1 MPNAIKYNVSA
12 ETLALK
18 KGNFWIGTGD
28 VGKGPTSSTGFY
40 NGITPPTGGYTIYL
54 NKETGG
60 PSIYTPNNNSELIFI
75 TNQIAGTSYTTV
87 VECFNYYNSQTDKMV
102 VQRDYDG
109 IITNG
114 LVMNFDA
121 GYLPS
126 YPQNGST
133 WYDLSGN
140 GNSASLVNGLQF
152 SSANGGEIYMD
163 GGDEYIRVPPS
174 TNIQSYFS
182 NNSFTITL
190 IVKSDNIVYPR
201 SRCPIYVSSTVTN
214 YSSGGPRT
222 GWSAGHANGSTSMEI
237 RTGDGT
243 NFSNGFISHNV
254 SESTV
259 YLRTFT
265 IDRTNGVLTKYYVN
279 GSYIGQH
286 NATNVTGS
294 IYDGTYSDF
303 VTGFVFG
310 YVWGWRF
317 IGGIY
322 NIMVYNRV
330 LTQDEVIRNYDA
342 QKTRFGLM

>member
-1 MPNAIKYNVSA
+1 MPNAIKYNTNA

-28 VGKGPTSSTGFY
+28 VSKGPTSSTGYY
-40 NGITPPTGGYTIYL
+40 NGVTPPTGGYTIYL
-54 NKETGG
+54 NKASGG
-60 PSIYTPNNNSELIFI
+60 PSVYTATNDAQLIGLTNS
-75 TNQIAGTSYTTV
+75 IAGQSYITV
-87 VECFNYYNSQTDKMV
+87 NQCFNYYNTQSDKMV
-102 VQRDYDG
+102 VQRDYEG
-109 IITNG
+109 VITNG

-121 GYLPS
+121 GYVPS
-126 YPQNGST
+126 YPQNGGT

-140 GNSASLVNGLQF
+140 GNSASLINGLQF
-152 SSANGGEIYMD
+152 NSTNGGEIYMD
-163 GGDEYIRVPPS
+163 GGDEYIQVPPS

-243 NFSNGFISHNV
+243 NFSSGYINHVV

-265 IDRTNGVLTKYYVN
+265 VDRTNGVLTKYYVN

-322 NIMVYNRV
+322 NIMVYNRALSDQEV
-330 LTQDEVIRNYDA
+330 LQNYNA
-342 QKTRFGLM
+342 QKGRFGL

>member
-1 MPNAIKYNVSA
+1 MPNSIKYNISA

-28 VGKGPTSSTGFY
+28 VGKGPTSNTGYY
-40 NGITPPTGGYTIYL
+40 NGITPPSGGYTIYL
-54 NKETGG
+54 NKASGG
-60 PSIYTPNNNSELIFI
+60 PSIFTVASNAQLISLTNS
-75 TNQIAGTSYTTV
+75 IAGTNYTTIN
-87 VECFNYYNSQTDKMV
+87 ECFNYFNGQSDKMV
-102 VQRDYDG
+102 VQRDYEG

-114 LVMNFDA
+114 LVMDFDA
-121 GYLPS
+121 GFIPS

-152 SSANGGEIYMD
+152 SNNNGGEIYMD
-163 GGDEYIRVPPS
+163 GGDEYIQVPPS
-174 TNIQSYFS
+174 SNLQSYFS

-190 IVKSDNIVYPR
+190 IVKSDNVVYPR

-222 GWSAGHANGSTSMEI
+222 GWSAGHGASTTSMEI

-243 NFSNGFISHNV
+243 NFSNGFINHSV

-279 GSYIGQH
+279 GSYVGQH

-330 LTQDEVIRNYDA
+330 LSDSEITQNYNA
-342 QKTRFGLM
+342 QKGRYGL